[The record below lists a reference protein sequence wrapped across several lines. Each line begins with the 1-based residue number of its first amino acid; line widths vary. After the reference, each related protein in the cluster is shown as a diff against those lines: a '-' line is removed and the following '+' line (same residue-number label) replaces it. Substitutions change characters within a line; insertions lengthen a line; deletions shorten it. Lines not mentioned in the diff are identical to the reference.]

1 MRRALVILG
10 LISLSSCVVT
20 GNKHHAA
27 EVSSP
32 FFEDPVFKPQLS
44 NILQKALEQS
54 DRFQEADSIS
64 ASLYISDR
72 CHWEGTIG
80 TTKQDHRIPVET
92 KMLFGFG
99 SITKTF
105 VAAIVLQLVEENI
118 LDLEDP
124 LGRWLEQYPNINSN
138 LTIRQLLN
146 HGSGLYNYN
155 GESFSPA
162 LEADL
167 DRVWLPE
174 ELLKYVG
181 PPHETLGNIPRY
193 SNTNYLLLGMII
205 EAATGKTLEQEL
217 RNRIIGPLHLESTY
231 LPKNNFNPERWANN
245 TALFNSLY
253 SSAWAGGAIV
263 STPKDIA
270 KWSHTLYSGNFLQ
283 PNSLKSMFETE
294 VRRNITGPGTTYMG
308 LGVLSL
314 IEEGQ
319 IAWGHG
325 GFIRPFSSK
334 MFYIP
339 ELNLSVAYS
348 SSGLPDVEHQVPGG
362 RLVSAYIDHRPDD
375 ISMCFDS

>member
-1 MRRALVILG
+1 MRRALVILW
-10 LISLSSCVVT
+10 LISLSSCAVIDD
-20 GNKHHAA
+20 NHHAA
-27 EVSSP
+27 EVSP
-32 FFEDPVFKPQLS
+32 TVEDSVFNLQLS
-44 NILQKALEQS
+44 HILQKALENS

-64 ASLYISDR
+64 ASLYISGR
-72 CHWEGTIG
+72 CHWEGTTG
-80 TTKQDHRIPVET
+80 TTKQDPRIPVET
-92 KMLFGFG
+92 DMLFGFG

-105 VAAIVLQLVEENI
+105 VAAIVLQLVEEN
-118 LDLEDP
+118 LLGLEDP
-124 LGRWLEQYPNINSN
+124 LERWLEQYPNINSD

-146 HGSGLYNYN
+146 HSSGLYNYF
-155 GESFSPA
+155 GENFSPA

-181 PPHETLGNIPRY
+181 PPQETLGNIPKY

-217 RNRIIGPLHLESTY
+217 RDRITGPLHLESTY
-231 LPKNNFNPERWANN
+231 LAKNKFNPERWANN

-270 KWSHTLYSGNFLQ
+270 KWSHTLYSGNFLH
-283 PNSLKSMFETE
+283 PNSLESMFETE
-294 VRRNITGPGTTYMG
+294 ERRNIVGLGTTYMG
-308 LGVLSL
+308 FGVFKL

-319 IAWGHG
+319 FAWGHTG
-325 GFIRPFSSK
+325 SIGPFYSK
-334 MFYIP
+334 TFYLP
-339 ELNLSVAYS
+339 EFGLSVAYS
-348 SSGLPDVEHQVPGG
+348 SSGLPDSEIYVPGS
-362 RLVSAYIDHRPDD
+362 RLVSAFIENRPDN